1 MIIRKTKMI
10 GNVVRARKIAGG
22 KWLVYHLSNPERADY
37 VGNRVYI
44 DTIYGRKHTYKY
56 VKDLDPDEVNEDEQL
71 SES

>member
-22 KWLVYHLSNPERADY
+22 KWLIYQLADPERADY

-44 DTIYGRKHTYKY
+44 DEMYGRKAAYKY
-56 VKDLDPDEVNEDEQL
+56 VKDLDPDEVKDEQI